1 MGQTLMAVPVEHYA
15 LPATIYGAGLVFAR
29 VAAFAMLIPGVGET
43 SVPPRIRLGFALL
56 LSLVLYPVVRG
67 GLPPEPQSLDGV
79 VAQIGIEVLIGL
91 AVGAIMRLF
100 LSTLAVAGEV
110 VSLQT
115 TLSFA
120 QTANPLQAQP
130 TPTIGAFLTLL
141 GVTLVFATNLHHL
154 FLAAVVHSYSLFPV
168 AKPAPI
174 ANFGQL
180 AMQMTGESFAL
191 GIQLSAPVIV
201 FSLVFNVA
209 AGFVG
214 RAMPQFQVF
223 FVATPLTVLLGLSVF
238 ALSLGVFGLVWLD
251 RYRAFLTRLV

>member
-1 MGQTLMAVPVEHYA
+1 MAPMEHYA

-29 VAAFAMLIPGVGET
+29 VAAFSMLIPGVGET

-56 LSLVLYPVVRG
+56 LSLVLYPVVQA
-67 GLPPEPQSLDGV
+67 GLPPEPASVDGLA
-79 VAQIGIEVLIGL
+79 AQVGIEVLIGL
-91 AVGAIMRLF
+91 AVGAILRLF

-130 TPTIGAFLTLL
+130 TPTVGAFLTLL
-141 GVTLVFATNLHHL
+141 GVTLIFATNLHHL
-154 FLAAVVHSYSLFPV
+154 FLGAVVHSYGLFPMTK
-168 AKPAPI
+168 AAPI
-174 ANFGQL
+174 GEFGQL
-180 AMQMTGESFAL
+180 AMRMTAESYSL
-191 GIQLSAPVIV
+191 GIQLAAPVIV

-209 AGFVG
+209 AGFIG

-251 RYRAFLTRLV
+251 RYRAFVMRLI